1 MIRIEGLDFA
11 HPGGFRLDV
20 PRLVVA
26 AGETVAVVGP
36 SGTGKTTLLNLV
48 AGILPAQ
55 GGRIEV
61 AGEAVSAMPDRARRR
76 LRARAMWASC
86 SKTSRC
92 STTSRRGATC
102 STPTG
107 SERGCGSTGRRGR
120 GRTRWPRPAA
130 SRGSSTATPQGFQ
143 PGRAAARG
151 ALPGARRRS
160 PKVVLADEPTGN
172 LDPANK
178 ALILGLLFERAR
190 AAGAALLAVTHDHE
204 LLPQFDRVVDL
215 AAPSSEAAA

>member
-36 SGTGKTTLLNLV
+36 SGIGKTTLLNLV

-61 AGEAVSAMPDRARRR
+61 AGEAVSGMPDRARRR
-76 LRARAMWASC
+76 LRARAVGFVFQDFALLDYL
-86 SKTSRC
+86 TA
-92 STTSRRGATC
+92 RGNILYPYRIGA
-102 STPTG
+102 G
-107 SERGCGSTGRRGR
+107 LRLD
-120 GRTRWPRPAA
+120 
-130 SRGSSTATPQGFQ
+130 
-143 PGRAAARG
+143 RAARARAEALAEACGIASLLDRRPG
-151 ALPGARRRS
+151 ALSQGERQRVALCRALVTE

>member
-1 MIRIEGLDFA
+1 MIRVEDLDFA

-61 AGEAVSAMPDRARRR
+61 AGEAVSEMPDRARRR
-76 LRARAMWASC
+76 LRARAVGFVFQDFALLDYL
-86 SKTSRC
+86 TA
-92 STTSRRGATC
+92 RGNILYPYRIGA
-102 STPTG
+102 G
-107 SERGCGSTGRRGR
+107 LRLD
-120 GRTRWPRPAA
+120 
-130 SRGSSTATPQGFQ
+130 
-143 PGRAAARG
+143 RAARVRAEALAEACGIASLLERRPG
-151 ALPGARRRS
+151 ALSQGERQRVALCRALVTEPV
-160 PKVVLADEPTGN
+160 VVLADEPTGN

-190 AAGAALLAVTHDHE
+190 DAGAALLAVTHDHE
-204 LLPQFDRVVDL
+204 LLPHFDRVVDL
-215 AAPSSEAAA
+215 AAPSSEAPA